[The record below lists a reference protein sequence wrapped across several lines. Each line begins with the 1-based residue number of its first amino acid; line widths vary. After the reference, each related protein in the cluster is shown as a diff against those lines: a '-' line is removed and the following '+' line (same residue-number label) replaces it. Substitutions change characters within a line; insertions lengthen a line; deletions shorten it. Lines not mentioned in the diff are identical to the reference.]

1 MKRRQYDQY
10 CPVAGALDI
19 VGERWA
25 MLIVRELLLGPKR
38 FVDLESGLPGIGT
51 NTLTTRLDEL
61 ERADV
66 VERRRLPA
74 PSAATVY
81 ELTVWGRGLEPIV
94 YAIAR
99 WGAPRL
105 GAATPRYPLRATWL
119 GTALMAFF
127 RRDAVRGLTTVVE
140 LVLPTGTLALH
151 IRRGTLRVTEGAAEA
166 PALRI
171 TATEQDFVQLLM
183 AGAPRN
189 ALPKRNLRLEG
200 DAALIDRLVD
210 AFPWSV
216 GSAGPALPR
225 SNRPPSQARGPTSRR
240 S

>member
-1 MKRRQYDQY
+1 MKKRQYDQY

-38 FVDLESGLPGIGT
+38 FVDLENGLPGIGT

-66 VERRRLPA
+66 IEKRRLPA

-81 ELTVWGRGLEPIV
+81 ELTAWGRGLEPIV

-105 GAATPRYPLRATWL
+105 SAASPRHPLRATWL
-119 GTALMAFF
+119 GVALQAFF
-127 RRDAVRGLTTVVE
+127 RRDAVRSLTAVVE
-140 LVLPTGTLALH
+140 LVLPTGTLTLQF
-151 IRRGTLRVTEGAAEA
+151 RRGNLRVTEGPAEE
-166 PALRI
+166 PALRV
-171 TATEQDFVQLLM
+171 TGTEQDFVRLLTGGSGRSVS
-183 AGAPRN
+183 A
-189 ALPKRNLRLEG
+189 KRDLQIEG
-200 DAALIDRLVD
+200 DATLVERLID
-210 AFPWSV
+210 AFPLNV
-216 GSAGPALPR
+216 APA
-225 SNRPPSQARGPTSRR
+225 S
-240 S
+240 